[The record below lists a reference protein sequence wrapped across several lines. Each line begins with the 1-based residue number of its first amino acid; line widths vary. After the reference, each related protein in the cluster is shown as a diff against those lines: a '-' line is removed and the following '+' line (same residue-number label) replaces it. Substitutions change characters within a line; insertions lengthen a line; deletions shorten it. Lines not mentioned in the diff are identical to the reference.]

1 MYMRGYKR
9 KGGIKMEKQYSIQE
23 LVEKLCDN
31 AQKLKTKLNN
41 KEYIKARK
49 AAIAFTLSS
58 LLPFAQVSA
67 LAMQNPENEASK
79 R

>member
-1 MYMRGYKR
+1 MREYKR
-9 KGGIKMEKQYSIQE
+9 KGGMKVAKQYVIQD
-23 LVEKLCDN
+23 LVEKICDN

-41 KEYIKARK
+41 KEHIKARK